1 MMARHCSHCFS
12 NGAIYLQKMYK
23 VRKFEGFE
31 GFKRFEVFR
40 MGRRVSM
47 GCILCYD
54 RSNWLRKGRI
64 TLSRCKDIEKKITV
78 QEQKNCEKIWKFL
91 TR

>member
-1 MMARHCSHCFS
+1 M
-12 NGAIYLQKMYK
+12 
-23 VRKFEGFE
+23 FE
-31 GFKRFEVFR
+31 RFEVFR

-78 QEQKNCEKIWKFL
+78 QEQKNSEKIWKFL